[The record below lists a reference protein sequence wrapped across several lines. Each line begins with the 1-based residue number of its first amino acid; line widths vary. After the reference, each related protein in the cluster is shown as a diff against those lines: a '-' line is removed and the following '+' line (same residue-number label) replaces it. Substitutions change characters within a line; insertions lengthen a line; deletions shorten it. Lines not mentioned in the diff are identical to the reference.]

1 MKIEELL
8 RVTKPLVSID
18 RTHHDFGHIHEMD
31 DIVQTYFVITN
42 IGEEVLNLGT
52 VSMSCGCTSAELEDH
67 ALEPGDSTR
76 LWVYFNPKIHT
87 DTMGGPIRS
96 AVYLSS
102 NDLLC
107 PEIQVTLAMK
117 IEENEE

>member
-8 RVTKPLVSID
+8 RTYRPLVSTD
-18 RTHHDFGHIHEMD
+18 RTHHDFGYVHELD
-31 DIVQTYFVITN
+31 DIIQTYFTITN
-42 IGEEVLNLGT
+42 IGKEVLNLGT
-52 VSMSCGCTSAELEDH
+52 VSMSCGCTTAELEDH

-76 LWVYFNPKIHT
+76 LWVYFNPKVHA

-96 AVYLSS
+96 TVYISS

-107 PEIQVTLAMK
+107 PEIELTLSMDVEGS
-117 IEENEE
+117 EE